1 MRRKEKQPR
10 RASRDGAKMFMTTIK
25 AFEEFYEALSDKE
38 KDRLAAAVLG
48 NLTAD
53 QIVEKL
59 DTKNRDTV
67 FRMLWAE
74 HVREDVLSYLS
85 IPKESHLLYQYGV
98 DFDNSSIAEIANR
111 YVNGEYDCNCS
122 YWENLDALIEEVIG
136 KRTKEQE
143 SEAER
148 E

>member
-1 MRRKEKQPR
+1 
-10 RASRDGAKMFMTTIK
+10 MFMTTIE
-25 AFEEFYEALSDKE
+25 AFEAFYEALSDKE
-38 KDRLAAAVLG
+38 KDQLAATVLG

-59 DTKNRDTV
+59 DTKNRNRDTV

-85 IPKESHLLYQYGV
+85 SPEESHLLYQYGV
-98 DFDNSSIAEIANR
+98 DFDNSSIAEIAGR
-111 YVNGEYDCNCS
+111 YVNGEYDCNRS

-136 KRTKEQE
+136 KRTKERE

>member
-1 MRRKEKQPR
+1 
-10 RASRDGAKMFMTTIK
+10 MTTIE
-25 AFEEFYEALSDKE
+25 AFEAFYEALSDKE
-38 KDRLAAAVLG
+38 KDWLATIVLRG
-48 NLTAD
+48 LTAG
-53 QIVEKL
+53 QIVGRL
-59 DTKNRDTV
+59 GDRNRSDV
-67 FRMLWAE
+67 FDMLWAE

-111 YVNGEYDCNCS
+111 YVNGEYDCNRS

-143 SEAER
+143 SEAELR
-148 E
+148 F

>member
-1 MRRKEKQPR
+1 MI
-10 RASRDGAKMFMTTIK
+10 TIE
-25 AFEEFYEALSDKE
+25 AFYEALSDKE
-38 KDRLAAAVLG
+38 KDRLAATVLG
-48 NLTAD
+48 NLTAN

-59 DTKNRDTV
+59 AGINRSDV

-74 HVREDVLSYLS
+74 QVREDVLSYLS
-85 IPKESHLLYQYGV
+85 FPEESHLLYQYGV

-111 YVNGEYDCNCS
+111 YVNGEYDCNRS

-143 SEAER
+143 SEAELR
-148 E
+148 F

>member
-1 MRRKEKQPR
+1 MI
-10 RASRDGAKMFMTTIK
+10 TIE
-25 AFEEFYEALSDKE
+25 AFYEALSDKE
-38 KDRLAAAVLG
+38 KDRLAATVLG

-53 QIVEKL
+53 QVVEKL
-59 DTKNRDTV
+59 AGINRSDV

-74 HVREDVLSYLS
+74 QVREDVLSYLS
-85 IPKESHLLYQYGV
+85 FPEESHLLYQYGV

-111 YVNGEYDCNCS
+111 YVNGEYDCNRS

-143 SEAER
+143 SEAELR
-148 E
+148 F

>member
-1 MRRKEKQPR
+1 MI
-10 RASRDGAKMFMTTIK
+10 TIE
-25 AFEEFYEALSDKE
+25 AFYEALSDKE

-48 NLTAD
+48 NLTAN
-53 QIVEKL
+53 QVVEKL
-59 DTKNRDTV
+59 AGINRSDV

-74 HVREDVLSYLS
+74 QVREDVLSYLS
-85 IPKESHLLYQYGV
+85 FPEESHLLYQYGV

-111 YVNGEYDCNCS
+111 YVNGEYDCNRS

-143 SEAER
+143 SEAELR
-148 E
+148 F